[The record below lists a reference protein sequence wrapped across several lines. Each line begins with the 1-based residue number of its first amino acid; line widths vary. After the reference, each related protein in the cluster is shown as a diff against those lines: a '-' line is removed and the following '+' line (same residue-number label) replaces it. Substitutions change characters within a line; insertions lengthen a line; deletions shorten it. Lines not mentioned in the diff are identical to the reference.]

1 MEFICS
7 LSAVCSLLIW
17 SQMLYFVQWGVFSTV
32 KSEVIFMEL
41 DAVLCAVRYFFLRLI
56 LMEFIC
62 SLSAVCF

>member
-1 MEFICS
+1 M
-7 LSAVCSLLIW
+7 V
-17 SQMLYFVQWGVFSTV
+17 YFVQWGVFSMV

-62 SLSAVCF
+62 SLSAVYF

>member
-1 MEFICS
+1 MES
-7 LSAVCSLLIW
+7 DAVLCAVGCFS
-17 SQMLYFVQWGVFSTV
+17 SGVV
-32 KSEVIFMEL
+32 GELIFMEL